1 MADERP
7 RKLAGKGPTLL
18 QRSHTSAD
26 THLHCVSE
34 HFSNC
39 FSPSPPAYRLLSSL
53 TCIRSSSIFA
63 IRPTPNDQSTDAL
76 RTHARCDK
84 FAARPAGFELLPPDK
99 LWSPSKNLPR
109 RLGSRSAFGTLRA
122 SVNRIRGKSKTRS

>member
-39 FSPSPPAYRLLSSL
+39 FSRRPPGHRWLSSL
-53 TCIRSSSIFA
+53 TRIRSSSIFGM
-63 IRPTPNDQSTDAL
+63 RPTPNGQSTDAL
-76 RTHARCDK
+76 RTHARRDK
-84 FAARPAGFELLPPDK
+84 FASQSCRSGLLSPDQ
-99 LWSPSKNLPR
+99 LWSLSKNLPR
-109 RLGSRSAFGTLRA
+109 RLGSRFGFGTLRA